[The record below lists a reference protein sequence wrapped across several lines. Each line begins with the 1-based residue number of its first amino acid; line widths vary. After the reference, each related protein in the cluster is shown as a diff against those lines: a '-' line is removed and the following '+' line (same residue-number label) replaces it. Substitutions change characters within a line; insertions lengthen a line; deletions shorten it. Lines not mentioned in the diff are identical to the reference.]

1 MDPLEIF
8 EIRNI
13 HDYELERKT
22 LRPRMIAL
30 KDRRRVRL
38 GDHLTFLFE
47 NRETVRY
54 QVQEMMRIE
63 RIVEPEAVRH
73 ELDTYNEL
81 IPMRG
86 QLSASLLIEYE
97 EPAERDR
104 RLREL
109 LGLDQ
114 HVWIQVAALPPTRAR
129 FDTRQIST
137 HRLSAVQYV
146 KFPLTPEDR
155 AHWSEGV
162 RLFVNHQAYQAE
174 TRLTPEQLA
183 ELAAD
188 FSASSAS
195 LR

>member
-1 MDPLEIF
+1 MEPLQVF
-8 EIRNI
+8 EIKNI
-13 HDYELERKT
+13 HEYELERKD
-22 LRPRMIAL
+22 LRPRIMAL
-30 KDRRRVRL
+30 KERRRIGV
-38 GDHLTFLFE
+38 GGHLTFLFE
-47 NRETVRY
+47 NRDTVRY

-63 RIVEPEAVRH
+63 RIVEPAAVRH

-81 IPMRG
+81 IPFRG

-97 EPAERDR
+97 RPKERDR

-109 LGLDQ
+109 LGIEN
-114 HVWIQVAALPPTRAR
+114 HVWIQVAGLPPTGAR

-137 HRLSAVQYV
+137 DRLSAVQYV

-162 RLFVNHQAYQAE
+162 RLFIDHPGYQTEA
-174 TRLTPEQLA
+174 RLSSEPIA

-188 FSASSAS
+188 WI
-195 LR
+195 